1 MPRNGGIPTDADER
15 APRQR
20 SPLGDAG
27 TPRRRVK
34 AKGAVVTT
42 LAETPEFLHCPG
54 IVGHYRSYDEYAR
67 SVKRILLS
75 FFELH
80 NESMNVWT
88 HFVAALVYLTGIA
101 PYMFWMRLRDAPLLD
116 RYTISLYYV
125 AAATCF
131 LLSAVYHLFLT
142 HSVKAYRVLR
152 MADHQ
157 GILLLIC
164 ASYIPAIGIGY
175 RCHWRIA
182 IQFLWVNA
190 AFYMMAVVGLW
201 YAHRHGYVVFR
212 NITFLGYT
220 SWGLLPLAVGLTLQL
235 EHAAWLLRHAFV
247 MWSIYGIGFVLYVTR
262 FPEKVWVG
270 KFDLWFSSHQL
281 FHIATI
287 AASAV
292 WGRSM
297 LRLHDHVSATGLC

>member
-1 MPRNGGIPTDADER
+1 MPTDADER
-15 APRQR
+15 IPKRPAALP
-20 SPLGDAG
+20 G
-27 TPRRRVK
+27 TVGGQRRRLR
-34 AKGAVVTT
+34 KGAVVTT

-54 IVGHYRSYDEYAR
+54 ILGHYRSYDEYAR
-67 SVKRILLS
+67 SVKRILVS

-88 HFVAALVYLTGIA
+88 HFLAALVYLLGVA
-101 PYMFWMRLRDAPLLD
+101 PYMFWVRLRDAPTLD
-116 RYTISLYYV
+116 RYTISLYYI
-125 AAATCF
+125 AAAACF
-131 LLSAVYHLFLT
+131 LLSATYHLFLT
-142 HSVKAYRVLR
+142 HSVKAYRALR

-175 RCHWRIA
+175 QCHWQMA
-182 IQFLWVNA
+182 IRFLWINA
-190 AFYMMAVVGLW
+190 IFYVLAVVGLW
-201 YAHRHGYVVFR
+201 YAHRYGYVTFR

-220 SWGLLPLAVGLTLQL
+220 CWGLLPLAIGLTLQL
-235 EHAAWLLRHAFV
+235 EHAAWLLRHAFI
-247 MWSIYGIGFVLYVTR
+247 MWSIYGVGFVLYVTR

-270 KFDLWFSSHQL
+270 RFDLWFSSHQL

-297 LRLHDHVSATGLC
+297 LRLHDHVSASGVC

>member
-1 MPRNGGIPTDADER
+1 MPQRPVSLPDSVGGT
-15 APRQR
+15 
-20 SPLGDAG
+20 
-27 TPRRRVK
+27 RRRLR
-34 AKGAVVTT
+34 KGAVVTT
-42 LAETPEFLHCPG
+42 VAETPEFLHCPG

-67 SVKRILLS
+67 SVKRILVS

-88 HFVAALVYLTGIA
+88 HFVAALIYLVGVA
-101 PYMFWMRLRDAPLLD
+101 PYMFWVRLGNAPALD
-116 RYTISLYYV
+116 RYTVSLYYV
-125 AAATCF
+125 AAAACF
-131 LLSAVYHLFLT
+131 LLSATYHLFLT
-142 HSVKAYRVLR
+142 HSVKAYRALR

-175 RCHWRIA
+175 QCHWRMA
-182 IQFLWVNA
+182 IRFLWINA
-190 AFYMMAVVGLW
+190 VFYVLAVVGLW
-201 YAHRHGYVVFR
+201 YAHRYGYVTFR

-220 SWGLLPLAVGLTLQL
+220 CWGLLPLAVGLTLQL
-235 EHAAWLLRHAFV
+235 EHAAWLLRHAFM
-247 MWSIYGIGFVLYVTR
+247 MWSIYGIGFALYVTR

-297 LRLHDHVSATGLC
+297 LRLHDHVSASGVC